1 MIAEGLGALAW
12 ARFQS
17 ACRAPLAAQAR
28 CLRQTLRS
36 AARTGFGR
44 EHDLARVSRIADP
57 VAMIAAYRDR
67 VPVRDA
73 AAMQADLDAVYAG
86 DWQRLCAT
94 RPLWFAMTAGSSGRY
109 KYIPVTAGYRRAV
122 AHSSLI
128 FQGALHSCVPEVRGA
143 RTQFLV
149 GSAEG
154 GLSPAGIPQGFTSG
168 FNYRNLPRLLRRR
181 FVVPYWVFTLDD
193 PMERAY
199 AAGRILVDEPRLG
212 VLCAISPVNLINLRR
227 ALEQHADRL
236 VHDVRHG
243 TLTVAG
249 KSAVAGQWRGRPA
262 PVRARALND
271 AVRAG
276 GIPARDL
283 FPGLR
288 VLVCWQGGNMGYYL
302 DELRRAFGIDTTFEF
317 PISASEGVFAIPHR
331 VGQAGG
337 ILAVTSHFLEFLPD
351 DGGTAGDALRAD
363 ELEPGREYRL
373 IVTNGG
379 GLYRYDMEDIVRCTG
394 RFRATPVIEFVAK
407 KSRQVSVS
415 NERVTELDV
424 TQAMLETSRLTGW
437 WFEQFLFVPCSDRRY
452 RVVVDGSEASG
463 AAAPLDDVG
472 LRAFAAELDDRLRR
486 SSAGYDFEREDA
498 LLEPLEVV
506 VAAPGQLR
514 RFLAEREPALQLPNA
529 QIKPV
534 HLTNEFDAHS
544 RMALEVTYAP

>member
-1 MIAEGLGALAW
+1 MIAEALGGLAW
-12 ARFQS
+12 ARFRR
-17 ACRAPLAAQAR
+17 ACRTPLAAQAR
-28 CLRQTLRS
+28 CLRRTLR
-36 AARTGFGR
+36 AAADTGFGR
-44 EHDLARVSRIADP
+44 EHDLAGMARLADP
-57 VAMIAAYRDR
+57 LELIAAYRER
-67 VPVRDA
+67 VPIRDA
-73 AAMQADLDAVYAG
+73 AAMRADLDEVYAG
-86 DWQRLCAT
+86 NWQRLCPS
-94 RPLWFAMTAGSSGRY
+94 RPLWFAMTAGSTGRY
-109 KYIPVTAGYRRAV
+109 KYIPVPAGYRRAV

-128 FQGALHSCVPEVRGA
+128 FQGALHACIPAVRGA

-168 FNYRNLPRLLRRR
+168 FNYRKLPRPLRRR

-193 PMERAY
+193 PLERAY
-199 AAGRILVDEPRLG
+199 AAGRILVDEPRLA

-236 VHDVRHG
+236 IDDVANG

-249 KSAVAGQWRGRPA
+249 RSAVVGEWRGKPA
-262 PVRARALND
+262 PARAQ
-271 AVRAG
+271 AFCAAARAG

-302 DELRRAFGIDTTFEF
+302 DELRQAFDVDTTFEF
-317 PISASEGVFAIPHR
+317 PVSASEGVFAIPHR
-331 VGQAGG
+331 AGQAGG
-337 ILAVTSHFLEFLPD
+337 VLAVTTHFLEFLPD
-351 DGGTAGDALRAD
+351 EAGADADPLRAD

-394 RFRATPVIEFVAK
+394 RFHATPVIEFVAK

-415 NERVTELDV
+415 NERLTELDV

-437 WFEQFLFVPCSDRRY
+437 WFREFLFVPCTDRRY
-452 RVVVDGSEASG
+452 RVVVDGAEVADAMEPVDS
-463 AAAPLDDVG
+463 VG
-472 LRAFAAELDDRLRR
+472 LRAFAAELEERLRR

-506 VAAPGQLR
+506 VAVPGELR
-514 RFLAEREPALQLPNA
+514 RLLAAREPLLQLPNA
-529 QIKPV
+529 QVKPV
-534 HLTNEFDAHS
+534 HLTSEFDAH
-544 RMALEVTYAP
+544 RRLALEVTHAP